1 MQSVQIF
8 DVSERDLIVFGSKLG
23 NARKVACYLAKEID
37 APNPIAAGVIGDL
50 ANLIENSHASRLFLV
65 ASTWGDG
72 ELQDCMEGL
81 FVRSTLITV
90 PIDTYIIEL
99 GNYYGY
105 DDFEFGALK
114 IMEVCA
120 SQLGL
125 GIKSRI
131 SVDSLP
137 RIDWDTFGR
146 WVKTEVGIQLS
157 DD

>member
-1 MQSVQIF
+1 MA
-8 DVSERDLIVFGSKLG
+8 DCDLVVFGSKLG
-23 NARKVACYLAKEID
+23 NARKVARHLAEEID
-37 APNPIAAGVIGDL
+37 ALDVIAAGSVANL
-50 ANLIENSHASRLFLV
+50 ANVISASGVDRLFIV

-72 ELQDCMEGL
+72 ELQDCMETL
-81 FVRSTLITV
+81 LVRSTPVKV
-90 PIDTYIIEL
+90 PVDTHIVEL

-114 IMEVCA
+114 IMEECA

-125 GIKSRI
+125 AIKSRI

-137 RIDWDTFGR
+137 RIDWETVDR
-146 WVKTEVGIQLS
+146 WIKTELGKKAK

>member
-1 MQSVQIF
+1 M
-8 DVSERDLIVFGSKLG
+8 SERDLIVFGSKLG
-23 NARKVACYLAKEID
+23 NVRKVACHLAKEIE
-37 APNPIAAGVIGDL
+37 APNAIAAEVVGDL
-50 ANLIENSHASRLFLV
+50 GKLIEDSHASRLFIV

-72 ELQDCMEGL
+72 ELQDYMEGL
-81 FVRSTLITV
+81 FIRSTPISV

-120 SQLGL
+120 AQLGL

-146 WVKTEVGIQLS
+146 WVKTEVAIQLS